1 MKRRRLVLF
10 IIILTWVAV
19 PTSAAAQ
26 EPAPLVIAVDELYHG
41 DIATFDQPVLV
52 LGEVDGDITSW
63 FGSITVRGVVRGDIV
78 SYTGSIELDSGAV
91 VEGNVLSLTGGV
103 QMKSGAEANG
113 AVIGIEPLAGSTVT
127 TALIN
132 ALRGQPQSRRFL
144 PTGISGIIGATITI
158 LLTVGLT
165 LIWPRRTA
173 GIGRA
178 LRAAPLR
185 SALVG
190 FLSTV
195 LILAALPFVVGLL
208 TLTLIGPILFLPLS
222 LLLHVPYAIGFTG
235 VARAL
240 TAAWPPTWALRPPL
254 AAAVGTLIIITPL
267 VVVSTVA
274 PTVALAIGYAVAS
287 WGLGAALIS
296 RGGALPIW
304 QDRLVYEYGR
314 SD

>member
-1 MKRRRLVLF
+1 MKRRWLFLF

-19 PTSAAAQ
+19 PKSAAAQ
-26 EPAPLVIAVDELYHG
+26 TPTPFVITADELYHG

-63 FGSITVRGVVRGDIV
+63 FGSITVRGIVRGDIV
-78 SYTGSIELDSGAV
+78 SYTGSIELESGAV
-91 VEGNVLSLTGGV
+91 VEGNILSLTGGV
-103 QMKSGAEANG
+103 TIKSGVEANG
-113 AVIGIEPLAGSTVT
+113 AVIGIEPLVSSTVT
-127 TALIN
+127 TSLIN
-132 ALRGQPQSRRFL
+132 VLRGQTSNRLFL
-144 PTGISGIIGATITI
+144 PVGISGIIGAIITI
-158 LLTVGLT
+158 LLTVALT

-222 LLLHVPYAIGFTG
+222 LLMHIPYAIGFTG

-267 VVVSTVA
+267 VVVSMVA
-274 PTVALAIGYAVAS
+274 PAVALAIGYAVAS

-304 QDRLVYEYGR
+304 QDRLVYGYGR